1 MRIGRET
8 KIGIFVASVL
18 IAAFSVIN
26 YLRGEDIFGKEINIV
41 SHYANVEGLMASNP
55 VYVNGYKTGAVTEV
69 KYNTETGVFDVTCS
83 VLKKIPVPVD
93 TKMTIYSVDLM
104 GGKGIR
110 LDLGSSD
117 VMVKDGD
124 ELMPS
129 YAPDMVSS

>member
-69 KYNTETGVFDVTCS
+69 KYNTETGEIGRAHV
-83 VLKKIPVPVD
+83 
-93 TKMTIYSVDLM
+93 
-104 GGKGIR
+104 
-110 LDLGSSD
+110 
-117 VMVKDGD
+117 
-124 ELMPS
+124 
-129 YAPDMVSS
+129 